1 MDDQPKHTR
10 RIRYSGTHPKTFKEK
25 YKELNPEQYAEEVEK
40 ILQQGKTP
48 AGMHRSICVQEI
60 LDFLQ
65 VQPGQVGL
73 DATLGL
79 WWTYTGII
87 KMFDAR
93 RPFICHRCR

>member
-10 RIRYSGTHPKTFKEK
+10 RIRYSGTHPKTFKEN
-25 YKELNPEQYAEEVEK
+25 YKDLNPDQYADEVDN

-65 VQPGQVGL
+65 L
-73 DATLGL
+73 
-79 WWTYTGII
+79 
-87 KMFDAR
+87 FDPAMKFR
-93 RPFICHRCR
+93 QAEHFCSPFGCT